1 MKRVTRQKTAAR
13 ARVNVAGLQIGLLA
27 LALYPSTAT
36 AFEPNQVIQ
45 VLQAQPSSIT
55 IGPPATRVGLEG
67 QQRLNQT
74 GRPVTLTV
82 PAKDGPLYLG
92 DVVLTISAE
101 DRVEFASARVLD
113 LLSNIVAPSALE
125 ALRGSLGGRTVASPD
140 DFAQAGVRIDYDPQT
155 LELLIGIPSEIRA
168 AQGLSISN
176 LDRERFGNFAVPAGF
191 SAYLNARGNI
201 DYSHRGSDTG
211 FGDPVVFLDVA
222 SRLKGVVFE
231 TQALWTPGG
240 ASDFQRQGSRFV
252 IDDLGSLLRWTVG
265 DLQQVARGYQASQ
278 PTLGA
283 SVLRSYS
290 ALQPQV
296 VARPRGQRSF
306 TLDRPSTVEV
316 YVNGQMVRRLQL
328 QPGNYNLSDFPFT
341 QGSNDVRL
349 AIIDDAGRTEVLR
362 FNIFFDQTQLAEGL
376 SEFGLYGGV
385 KSTLDVD
392 GPDYGDDWTMS
403 GFYRYGANDNLTLGG
418 NYQADAESA
427 MLGIEAVFGTS
438 FGTFGVQFAASENDF
453 IPSGRAAT
461 VTFQRVIQLSNG
473 RTDSLNLSYQYR
485 SAYFSPAGVIP
496 GVNPFSDEYGFGY
509 THAFSDD
516 VFAGVDLRF
525 SKGRGNQPDFSNY
538 RGTLGW
544 RLTQSTSLTTDL
556 LYEDGLRGSEVAA
569 LIGLT
574 VRLGSYSSLRG
585 DYDSRGHRARLGY
598 QTINGQG
605 VGSYNA
611 SADVE
616 TSDNGSGF
624 NGNFNY
630 IANRA
635 ELGVSH
641 FSTFEDTF
649 GSTQD
654 QRTSLR
660 AGTALAFADGAFS
673 IGRPIFDSFAV
684 VQGHRST
691 DGTDI
696 LIEPTPDGY
705 LASTGALGTAVM
717 PNLPS
722 YSEQTITIDAPEAPV
737 GVDLGTGSFRV
748 FPPYRSGYRLIVGS
762 EYAFSAIG
770 TLLAPDGAPLSLV
783 SGTAVELAEPY
794 RSPITLF
801 TNRAGRFGLSGLRP
815 GRWRIDMLGE
825 DPVTY
830 YIDVPQDAQGVLR
843 FDRLKPSEGN

>member
-1 MKRVTRQKTAAR
+1 M
-13 ARVNVAGLQIGLLA
+13 
-27 LALYPSTAT
+27 
-36 AFEPNQVIQ
+36 AFEPDQVIQ
-45 VLQAQPSSIT
+45 IPQAQPRTIT
-55 IGPPATRVGLEG
+55 IGPPATRVGPEG
-67 QQRLNQT
+67 QQSLNQT
-74 GRPVTLTV
+74 GRAVTLTV
-82 PAKDGPLYLG
+82 PAKDGSLYLG
-92 DVVLTISAE
+92 DVVLTISPD
-101 DRVEFASARVLD
+101 DRVEFSSARMLD

-125 ALRGSLGGRTVASPD
+125 ALRGSLGGLAVATPD
-140 DFAQAGVRIDYDPQT
+140 NFAQAGVRIDYNPQT
-155 LELLIGIPSEIRA
+155 LELQLGIPSEIRA

-176 LDRERFGNFAVPAGF
+176 LDRERFGNFVAPAGF

-211 FGDPVVFLDVA
+211 FGDPVIFLDMA

-240 ASDFQRQGSRFV
+240 VSDFQRQGSRFV
-252 IDDLGSLLRWTVG
+252 IDDLNSLVRWTVG
-265 DLQQVARGYQASQ
+265 DLQQVARGYQAAQ

-316 YVNGQMVRRLQL
+316 YVNGQVVRRLQL

-349 AIIDDAGRTEVLR
+349 AIIDDAGRTEILR

-385 KSTLDVD
+385 KSTLGVD
-392 GPDYGDDWTMS
+392 GPDYDDDWTVS
-403 GFYRYGANDNLTLGG
+403 GFYRYGVNDNLTLGG
-418 NYQADAESA
+418 NYQSDAESA
-427 MLGIEAVFGTS
+427 MIGIEAVFGTAI
-438 FGTFGVQFAASENDF
+438 GTFGVQFAASENDST
-453 IPSGRAAT
+453 PSGQAAT
-461 VTFQRVIQLSNG
+461 VTFQRTIQRSNG
-473 RTDSLNLSYQYR
+473 RADSLNFSYQHR

-538 RGTLGW
+538 RSTLGW
-544 RLTQSTSLTTDL
+544 RLSPSTSLTTDL

-574 VRLGSYSSLRG
+574 VRIGNYSSLRG
-585 DYDSRGHRARLGY
+585 DFDSRDNRARLGY

-605 VGSYNA
+605 VGSYNV

-616 TSDNGSGF
+616 RSDNGSGL

-635 ELGVSH
+635 EVGISH

-654 QRTSLR
+654 QRSSLR
-660 AGTALAFADGAFS
+660 VGTALAFADGTFS

-684 VQGHRST
+684 VKGHRST
-691 DGTDI
+691 NGADI
-696 LIEPTPDGY
+696 LIEPTPEGY
-705 LASTGALGTAVM
+705 LANTGALGTAVM
-717 PNLPS
+717 PNLPA

-770 TLLAPDGAPLSLV
+770 TLLGADGAPLSLV
-783 SGTAVELAEPY
+783 SGTAVEVSEPD

-815 GRWRIDMLGE
+815 GRWRIDMLGQ

-843 FDRLKPSEGN
+843 FDNLKPVGGN